1 MWSRKSPDTGEA
13 DCVNNSSLA
22 AAIINHHLSSANQC
36 QTPCPWHPDPFVPS
50 RIAFSRFLRPLG
62 QSPEPQVRRRCGH
75 WGCPSKQPSPLFTHI
90 WSVYSPLTESHEI
103 KWTLLLWLQCRWG
116 HISWHEP
123 CGVIFFSFSSFYMS
137 PERTNGTLVLQIS
150 TFCISFSLAC
160 CTDGN
165 GKRYRLLYFNLSQT
179 TGRMWT
185 LPSTATLSV
194 SFSHRMKPWQMN
206 RWKKCLFSQ
215 VPGLYCLTDGVE
227 ERKKMWRDDWFLIYD

>member
-1 MWSRKSPDTGEA
+1 MPNPLSMTPRSIRPFSYCFLSFPQTTWPEPRATGEEA
-13 DCVNNSSLA
+13 L
-22 AAIINHHLSSANQC
+22 
-36 QTPCPWHPDPFVPS
+36 
-50 RIAFSRFLRPLG
+50 
-62 QSPEPQVRRRCGH
+62 
-75 WGCPSKQPSPLFTHI
+75 
-90 WSVYSPLTESHEI
+90 
-103 KWTLLLWLQCRWG
+103 WTLRLSIKATFTSFYSHMVSLQSSHRITWNQMNSFIVATVSVRSHQLTWAMWCD
-116 HISWHEP
+116 
-123 CGVIFFSFSSFYMS
+123 FFSFSSFYMS

-206 RWKKCLFSQ
+206 RWKKCLFGE